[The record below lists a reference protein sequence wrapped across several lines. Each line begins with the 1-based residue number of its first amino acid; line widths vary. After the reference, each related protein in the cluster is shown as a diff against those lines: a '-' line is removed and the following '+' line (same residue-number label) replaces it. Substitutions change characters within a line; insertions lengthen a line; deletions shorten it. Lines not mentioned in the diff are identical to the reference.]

1 MEESKRKRPPT
12 FKLEIPASAEKK
24 QEMLHN
30 LQSVREVLVRKLGR
44 PVNNTDI
51 MDALLNSWKL
61 SAEDE
66 EQSPKT
72 PGTFINVKRGQVNQD
87 FFVTSLSPI
96 KKLMDITA
104 THGRYCHGKL
114 EVRKVTK
121 RGHVVSLKLC
131 CTKPGHAPH
140 KYIWASSPYLPNGKY
155 LINQRINHAFLCSGM
170 LPSHYSRFCTSA
182 GLGVLSKEK
191 RTSFFKMYKTF
202 VQQEYE
208 DSISTAL
215 LEEIGMYED
224 LDGIDI
230 ITDARHGWRKNA
242 KDTSVVAVGEKS
254 HKILNC
260 VHITTADDP
269 VTQRHEKIGTEKI
282 YRDLEAEQ
290 VTVQI
295 HTHDRNLSINKMVKE
310 IVSTTNQ
317 HDIWHGI

>member
-1 MEESKRKRPPT
+1 
-12 FKLEIPASAEKK
+12 
-24 QEMLHN
+24 
-30 LQSVREVLVRKLGR
+30 
-44 PVNNTDI
+44 
-51 MDALLNSWKL
+51 
-61 SAEDE
+61 
-66 EQSPKT
+66 
-72 PGTFINVKRGQVNQD
+72 
-87 FFVTSLSPI
+87 
-96 KKLMDITA
+96 
-104 THGRYCHGKL
+104 
-114 EVRKVTK
+114 
-121 RGHVVSLKLC
+121 
-131 CTKPGHAPH
+131 
-140 KYIWASSPYLPNGKY
+140 
-155 LINQRINHAFLCSGM
+155 
-170 LPSHYSRFCTSA
+170 
-182 GLGVLSKEK
+182 
-191 RTSFFKMYKTF
+191 MYKTF

-269 VTQRHEKIGTEKI
+269 ETQRHEKIGTEKI

-295 HTHDRNLSINKMVKE
+295 HTHDRNLSIKKMVME

-317 HDIWHGI
+317 HDIWHSIKSVNKAMSLVSSGPRCKEWKTWSDEL